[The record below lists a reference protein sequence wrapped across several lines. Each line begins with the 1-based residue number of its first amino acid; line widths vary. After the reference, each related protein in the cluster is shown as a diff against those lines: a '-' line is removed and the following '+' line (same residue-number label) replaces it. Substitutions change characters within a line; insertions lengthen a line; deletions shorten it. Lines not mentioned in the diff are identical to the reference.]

1 MTIVLALASLLP
13 QLAVSPQPAE
23 VGVEVVV
30 RAADGKG
37 PVVGLAI
44 ELEPGDG
51 REAPAER
58 LGATDANG
66 ELRWTPVEAGSVQ
79 FAARHDGVRWVAPLR
94 VVAAQPR
101 WAYAAACTPL
111 GLLLLWRALRRDRS
125 STGAA

>member
-1 MTIVLALASLLP
+1 MTIALALASLLP

-30 RAADGKG
+30 RAADANG
-37 PVVGLAI
+37 PIAGLEIGLESGDGI
-44 ELEPGDG
+44 ELPVQL
-51 REAPAER
+51 
-58 LGATDANG
+58 LGVTDANG
-66 ELRWTPVEAGSVQ
+66 ELRWTPTAAGSVQ
-79 FAARHDGVRWVAPLR
+79 FAASRERVRWVAPLR

>member
-1 MTIVLALASLLP
+1 M
-13 QLAVSPQPAE
+13 SPQPAE

-30 RAADGKG
+30 RAADANG
-37 PVVGLAI
+37 PIVGLPI
-44 ELEPGDG
+44 GLERGDG
-51 REAPAER
+51 AEDSASP

-66 ELRWTPVEAGSVQ
+66 ELRWTPQEAGSVQ
-79 FAARHDGVRWVAPLR
+79 FTAVRDRVRWVAPLR

-101 WAYAAACTPL
+101 WALAAGCTPL